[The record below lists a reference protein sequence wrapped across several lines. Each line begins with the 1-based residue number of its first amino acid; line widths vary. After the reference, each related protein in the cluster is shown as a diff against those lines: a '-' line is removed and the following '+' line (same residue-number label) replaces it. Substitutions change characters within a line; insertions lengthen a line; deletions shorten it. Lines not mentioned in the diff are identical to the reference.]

1 MCLKKFFCLV
11 FIFFS
16 SFFIY
21 SQSSEFVTKLLE
33 TEKATY
39 GQVSYLIAVYQGFVP
54 ESASNIDAMNALY
67 QEKQLLDRFEPNE
80 PITYKDLSFFLVRI
94 WDVKGGLMFRITNG
108 APRYAFNQLKNDGVI
123 PLKIDPNF
131 YPSGIDVLN
140 MYTVGD
146 LKYTSK
152 YKALKNDSSSI
163 DANELQIKR

>member
-1 MCLKKFFCLV
+1 MRLKKFFCLV

-21 SQSSEFVTKLLE
+21 SQSSEFITKLLT

-54 ESASNIDAMNALY
+54 ETASNIEAMNALY
-67 QEKQLLDRFEPNE
+67 QEKQLLDRVEPNA
-80 PITYKDLSFFLVRI
+80 PITYKDLSFFFARI
-94 WDVKGGLMFRITNG
+94 WNVKGGLMFRITNG
-108 APRYAFNQLKNDGVI
+108 APRYAFNQFKNDGII
-123 PLKIDPNF
+123 PLKIDPCF

-152 YKALKNDSSSI
+152 YKESKNDSSLVDSS
-163 DANELQIKR
+163 ELQIKR